1 MKKYL
6 ILHIVCLMSIMAWAQ
21 VQERDKQK
29 HWRTY
34 FAYNS
39 VQVIAM
45 DAQEEVYAVA
55 NGKLFSINP
64 VSEKLTLYNNFS
76 GMHGTEIAQIAYD
89 QEREQMLIMYMD
101 GKMDIWHA
109 NKQMQYISDL
119 YNKQMTASKKCNNIT
134 IHGHMAYL
142 SMDFGILT
150 FDLERYEL
158 IDAFYI
164 GPEASD
170 VSVSD
175 VMIQGDSIYAKTRDY
190 IYAAH
195 MKDNIVDYRH
205 WTSRAVASIV
215 FDSKKGREYTSS
227 NGDVWAVAGAKGV
240 ERRMA
245 TKEKVY
251 YLPDGPEVNTPYSLT
266 WSSGRLWMVQGGRW
280 VNQNKTPGHVMIY
293 DNGKWTNIH
302 QSTINAQTHTDVLDF
317 TAVAVD
323 PNNASHYFVSSFG
336 TGLYEFM
343 NETLVANYKPHNSIL
358 GSAAPNSPD
367 RYTRVENPVY
377 DNEGVLWVSVA
388 GGIDTTLVAFL
399 PDGSQRGV
407 NFYTGINERF
417 VLSTPGG
424 LLIDHKNPD
433 RKWAISCRAEPGV
446 VLLDDG
452 GTRYD
457 GGDDQCVVR
466 KEFLDQDG
474 QLIVPEYFYG
484 VSQGPDGSVWIAS
497 SSGPIIIPQ
506 EIDLMQTNECK
517 RLRIEIADG
526 SYLLETDLVNAF
538 AWDNDNRLWIGSQTG
553 GVFVLDADYDKIVA
567 CYTSS
572 NSVMPTNTVLSLAW
586 DEEKQQM
593 FIGTSGGLVSYT
605 DNPNI
610 YSNVSYDEQ
619 EDTSEYNYG
628 SMFRWRAHNAFTYV
642 KDVVSLGDKVYG
654 LSAGSLFSVNKESR
668 EVKNWSKLDGL
679 SGSTICKIA
688 YASTLERILVCYQN
702 GLIDIIDKE
711 GNIYTI
717 SDLYLKQMNA
727 SKEVND
733 VYISGEHAYLG
744 MDFGILVINLRKTE
758 IEDTYY
764 IGDNSS
770 EVKVE
775 YICTMGSTLYAMATG
790 KVYYAQL
797 SDNLVDYAYWKTIN
811 LPTSK
816 TLQSMRTYNG
826 ELYIVVDK
834 KLYKYVN
841 NTWKY
846 MNISN
851 IASLKETAGDLYL
864 FPYNKNGIGKL
875 NSTGTV
881 TWMIE
886 DAIYHAVVKEDKY
899 YWLGSETDGIIR
911 YEMENPT
918 KEAYY
923 PDGPSSNYSYWIR
936 FVGDRLYMLPGGR
949 WADQF
954 KRKGDVMIFENEEW
968 HNIKNADLL
977 KMTGGHKVLD
987 LMNVA
992 QDPNDATHYW
1002 VTSYGTGLYEFKDNK
1017 LKKVYLP
1024 DNSNLTAAEPINPAG
1039 YTRTDGA
1046 QYDEQGNL
1054 WVLNLG
1060 GGDTR
1065 NIHVISPE
1073 GKWYSFNII
1082 HNRVNLEMHTAGEML
1097 IDKRNTA
1104 WKWIPLL
1111 RYNTGLVLLDDKG
1124 TPTNSGDDKMKYRT
1138 EWSDQNG
1145 NTIAP
1150 TTIHALAQDH
1160 NNVLWIG
1167 TGSGILAIPP
1177 TVDFMTSNR
1186 CIRVIIPRNDG
1197 TNLGD
1202 YLLDNEQVNAI
1213 KVDGANRLWVG
1224 TANSGIFLLKPV
1236 TENVADPSYY
1246 VETVS
1251 HFTTENS
1258 ILPSNEIMSIDI
1270 KESTGEVFI
1279 ATGGGL
1285 VSYMSDA
1292 TIGHS
1297 DYSEIYAY
1305 PNPVYPTYRGY
1316 ITFKGLMDK
1325 TELRIIDAGGN
1336 LVKTIHSEGGTATW
1350 DAKNTRGERV
1360 SSGVYTAICNTSD
1373 GQHSGTVK
1381 VMILH

>member
-1 MKKYL
+1 MKRYIWIT
-6 ILHIVCLMSIMAWAQ
+6 ILTVGHCLGLMGAVSDPVYQ
-21 VQERDKQK
+21 S
-29 HWRTY
+29 HWKTH

-39 VQVIAM
+39 VQLIAL
-45 DAQEEVYAVA
+45 DLEDVYAVA
-55 NGKLFSINP
+55 NGKLFSINQMT
-64 VSEKLTLYNNFS
+64 EKVTLYNNFS
-76 GMHGTEIAQIAYD
+76 GMHGIEIAQLAYD
-89 QEREQMLIMYMD
+89 TTRHQMLLIYTD
-101 GKMDIWHA
+101 GKIDIWQ
-109 NKQMQYISDL
+109 NKSKMHYVSDL
-119 YNKQMTASKKCNNIT
+119 YNKQLSYSKHCNNIT
-134 IHGHMAYL
+134 IHDSIAYL
-142 SMDFGILT
+142 AMDFGILCL
-150 FDLERYEL
+150 DLERYEL
-158 IDAFYI
+158 VDTYYI
-164 GPEASD
+164 GDEAKAVKVLD
-170 VSVSD
+170 VQVR
-175 VMIQGDSIYAKTRDY
+175 GDSIYAKIQEGTSSTTV
-190 IYAAH
+190 AAH
-195 MKDNIVDYRH
+195 IEENIVDYRY
-205 WTSRAVASIV
+205 WKSVSDQSVTW
-215 FDSKKGREYTSS
+215 DSKKGKEYRSE
-227 NGDVWAVAGAKGV
+227 NGDTWRVAGNKGV
-240 ERRMA
+240 ERRMV
-245 TKEKVY
+245 TGGTTY
-251 YLPDGPEVNTPYSLT
+251 YLPDGPEVNVAYKLVCEG
-266 WSSGRLWMVQGGRW
+266 GRLYVVPGGRW
-280 VNQNKTPGHVMIY
+280 VNQNKQPGHVMIF
-293 DNGKWTNIH
+293 NGEQWRNITEAEIKAIT
-302 QSTINAQTHTDVLDF
+302 QKPVLDL
-317 TAVAVD
+317 TDIAVD
-323 PNNASHYFVSSFG
+323 PEDSAHYFVTSYG
-336 TGLYEFM
+336 TGLYEFKADQLSKHY
-343 NETLVANYKPHNSIL
+343 TPSNSII
-358 GSAAPNSPD
+358 GAAAPNNPD
-367 RYTRVENPVY
+367 RYTRTDAVSWDE
-377 DNEGVLWVSVA
+377 EGNVWVVVA
-388 GGIDTTLVAFL
+388 GGVDTSLVCIM
-399 PDGSQRGV
+399 PDGKQRGL
-407 NFYTGINERF
+407 NLYKDDGEKF

-424 LLIDHKNPD
+424 ILIDGNQ
-433 RKWAISCRAEPGV
+433 KWIISSRSEPAV

-452 GTRYD
+452 GTKFD
-457 GGDDQCVVR
+457 ASDDQCKVHAN
-466 KEFLDQDG
+466 FMDQDG
-474 QLIVPEYFYG
+474 QIIAPEFYYAVAQAPNG
-484 VSQGPDGSVWIAS
+484 DIWIGSA
-497 SSGPIIIPQ
+497 SGPIILEKVVDI
-506 EIDLMQTNECK
+506 LHSNVCK
-517 RLRIEIADG
+517 RLRIKMADDT
-526 SYLLETDLVNAF
+526 YLLETDRVNAF
-538 AWDNDNRLWIGSQTG
+538 AWDDQDQVWIGTQTG
-553 GVFVLDADYDKIVA
+553 GVYVLNKECTEIVA
-567 CYTSS
+567 CYTSD
-572 NSVMPTNTVLSLAW
+572 NSVMPSNTVMTMAY
-586 DEEKQQM
+586 DHNNGKM
-593 FIGTSGGLVSYT
+593 YIGTANGLVSYT
-605 DNPNI
+605 QVPKVD
-610 YSNVSYDEQ
+610 SSLKE
-619 EDTSEYNYG
+619 ELTSEENYG
-628 SMFRWRAHNAFTYV
+628 SMYRWRAHNAFTYV

-679 SGSTICKIA
+679 SGSTICKID
-688 YASTLERILVCYQN
+688 YASTLERILVCYRN

-770 EVKVE
+770 EVNVE
-775 YICTMGSTLYAMATG
+775 YICTTGGILYAMAAG

-886 DAIYHAVVKEDKY
+886 DAIYHAIVKENKY

-911 YEMENPT
+911 YEVENQT

-992 QDPNDATHYW
+992 QDPNDAKHYW
-1002 VTSYGTGLYEFKDNK
+1002 VTSYGTGLYEFDDNK

-1024 DNSNLTAAEPINPAG
+1024 DNSNLTAAAPINPAG

-1046 QYDEQGNL
+1046 MYDEQGNL

-1060 GGDTR
+1060 GGDTK
-1065 NIHVISPE
+1065 NIHVISPDRR
-1073 GKWYSFNII
+1073 WHSFNII
-1082 HNRVNLEMHTAGEML
+1082 HNRKPLEMHTAGEML
-1097 IDKRNTA
+1097 IDKRNPA

-1111 RYNTGLVLLDDKG
+1111 RYNTGLVLLDDNG
-1124 TPTNSGDDKMKYRT
+1124 TPTQSSDDKMIYRT
-1138 EWSDQNG
+1138 DWKDQNG

-1202 YLLDNEQVNAI
+1202 YLLDNEQVSAI